1 LLKLERILGLV
12 VCAFAISLSFR
23 ITYTWIVLVVGIILW
38 AIWKLTLLVRRENK
52 QDRQDRQDKQDT
64 LDRQRERRFESTTR
78 KLSMI
83 EFGPLTA
90 PLLAY
95 ALAVAISGLIRPVY
109 EYGHL
114 TAKEIL
120 ASVETLRAFIVY
132 FWAFDIF
139 KHCPRLRVPAVFCIL
154 VTSAVS
160 GIVAAVQQLRNWH
173 PWSGAYLQGTG
184 FFSEPMAFSGV
195 MQIFSL
201 LALGLFLSDG
211 FLRFPKPFNRKP
223 IFLIVALANIAGLVF
238 ASERG
243 AWVGFACAAL
253 CMTAL
258 LSFRTFAISVATLVA
273 AMTAGWFFVPV
284 IKQRLLPMLSGQN
297 DFGISSR
304 MMIWKR
310 AYDEFLKA
318 PITGI
323 GTTRFPH
330 VDAQGATDLGK
341 NYLAHAHN
349 NALQLLSTAGI
360 IGFCTYL
367 WITISAIAVSLF
379 HFFRNT
385 SSGRGWANFKQRN
398 ERGLALG
405 LFGALVSLS
414 TAGLTEYNFGTGQ
427 VRLALW
433 FALALL
439 STDV

>member
-1 LLKLERILGLV
+1 MLKLERILGLV

-23 ITYTWIVLVVGIILW
+23 ITYTWIALVVGIVLW
-38 AIWKLTLLVRRENK
+38 AIWKLTRVLRGNSSQKSQGE
-52 QDRQDRQDKQDT
+52 DRCDRFDPSAS
-64 LDRQRERRFESTTR
+64 RPSA
-78 KLSMI
+78 I

-95 ALAVAISGLIRPVY
+95 GAAVAISGLGRPVF

-114 TAKEIL
+114 TGKEIL
-120 ASVETLRAFIVY
+120 ASVETLRAFVVY

-139 KHCPRLRVPAVFCIL
+139 KNFPRFRVPAVFCVLI
-154 VTSAVS
+154 TAAVS

-195 MQIFSL
+195 MQVFSL
-201 LALGLFLSDG
+201 LALGLFLSNG
-211 FLRFPKPFNRKP
+211 FVRFPKPFNLKP
-223 IFLIVALANIAGLVF
+223 IFFLVALANVAGLVF

-243 AWVGFACAAL
+243 AWIGFACGAL
-253 CMTAL
+253 SMTAF
-258 LSFRTFAISVATLVA
+258 LSLRTFAVSVASLVV
-273 AMTAGWFFVPV
+273 AMTAGWFVVPV

-304 MMIWKR
+304 MMIWNR
-310 AYDEFLKA
+310 AYHEFLKA
-318 PITGI
+318 PIAGI

-330 VDAQGATDLGK
+330 VDAKGATDLGK

-349 NALQLLSTAGI
+349 NALQLLSTAGV
-360 IGFCTYL
+360 IGLCAYL
-367 WITISAIAVSLF
+367 WITIAAVAECLF
-379 HFFRNT
+379 QFFRNT
-385 SSGRGWANFKQRN
+385 SSGRGWLSFKQRY
-398 ERGLALG
+398 ERGVALG

-433 FALALL
+433 FVLALI
-439 STDV
+439 STDL

>member
-23 ITYTWIVLVVGIILW
+23 ITYTWIVLVVGLSLW
-38 AIWKLTLLVRRENK
+38 AIWKLILLVQGSKSRSDSK
-52 QDRQDRQDKQDT
+52 KHS
-64 LDRQRERRFESTTR
+64 L
-78 KLSMI
+78 I
-83 EFGPLTA
+83 EFGPLTL
-90 PLLAY
+90 PLVAY
-95 ALAVAISGLIRPVY
+95 GVAVAISGAGRPVV

-114 TAKEIL
+114 TTKEIL
-120 ASVETLRAFIVY
+120 ASIETLRAFVVY

-139 KHCPRLRVPAVFCIL
+139 KRCPRFRIPAVFCVL
-154 VTSAVS
+154 VTAAIS
-160 GIVAAVQQLRNWH
+160 GVIAAFQQIRNWH

-195 MQIFSL
+195 MQVFSL
-201 LALGLFLSDG
+201 LALGLFLCDG
-211 FLRFPKPFNRKP
+211 FRRFPKPFNRKP
-223 IFLIVALANIAGLVF
+223 VFLVVALANIAGLIF

-253 CMTAL
+253 SMTAI
-258 LSFRTFAISVATLVA
+258 LSLRTFAVSLATLIA
-273 AMTAGWFFVPV
+273 AMAAGWFFVPV
-284 IKQRLLPMLSGQN
+284 IKARLLPMLSGQN

-304 MMIWKR
+304 MMIWSR
-310 AYDEFLKA
+310 AYHEFLKA
-318 PITGI
+318 PIAGI

-330 VDAQGATDLGK
+330 VNAKGATDLGK

-349 NALQLLSTAGI
+349 NGLQFLSTAGV

-367 WITISAIAVSLF
+367 WITISAITISLN

-385 SSGRGWANFKQRN
+385 ASGKGWLNLKQRY
-398 ERGLALG
+398 ERGIALG
-405 LFGALVSLS
+405 LFGALVSLT

-433 FALALL
+433 FVLALL
-439 STDV
+439 STDL